1 MWIVKLALRRPY
13 TFVVMALLI
22 VVMSVVAVRRMP
34 VDIFPEIDIPVITV
48 IWQYP
53 GTAPSEMESRIVT
66 VSERA
71 LTTTVN
77 DIEHIESQSLTG
89 VGLIKVFFHPGAKIE
104 AAVAQVNAIS
114 GTILKSM
121 PPGIT
126 PPLIIRYSASNV
138 PILQLGLSSPELSE
152 QQLFDLGQN
161 FLRTQ
166 LATVQGA
173 QVPPPLGGRP
183 RQIMVDLDLKAL
195 HANGLSPT
203 DISDAINAQ
212 NLILP
217 SGTAKMG
224 DRDYLVRLNSSPDA
238 IALFNDF
245 PIKKVGDAT
254 LRIQDVANVRDG
266 YAVQSN
272 VVVKDGRRGSL
283 LTVLK
288 AGGASTLDIVTRIR
302 EALPQVLSGLPDSL
316 EVDFLFDQSVFVR
329 AAIEGVVKEAALA
342 AGLTALMI
350 LLFLGS
356 WRSTLVVV
364 LSIPLSICVA
374 ILVLAALGHSIN
386 TMTLGGMALAVGILV
401 DDATVEIENI
411 HRNLHFGKPL
421 RQAILDGAEQIAT
434 PAFVATLAICIVF
447 LPVFF
452 LSGAARSLFSPMAT
466 AVVSAMM
473 ASYFLSRTL
482 VPTMVNYLLAAEVD
496 RYRDPQGGEAP
507 DEGLFWVV
515 HRAFNRVFE
524 RLLAVYAS
532 GLAWA
537 LGHRPLITAGFAAAS
552 LGTLGLVGQ
561 LGQDFFPRVDAGQ
574 IRLHVRAPAGTR
586 IERTEEYFQEVERE
600 VREIIPAGELET
612 VLSNIGLPPNG
623 INLTFGDSS
632 TVGTADGEMLV
643 SLKEGHQPTEGYV
656 RRIRARLA
664 RNHPE
669 LTVFFQPADIVSQIL
684 NFGLAAP
691 IDVQIIGRDQV
702 ANLKV
707 ARQVE
712 SVLRLIPGAV
722 DVHLHQV
729 ADAPELRID
738 VDRTRARHFGLSQ
751 RDVASSLLVSLSSS
765 GQVAPNFWLNPKNG
779 VSYPVAV
786 QTPQHLVDSIENLDN
801 TPVVGPGGGRRPQ
814 LLANLANVSRSEGMA
829 VVNHFNVQPVFDV
842 FANVEGRDL
851 GGVAGDLE
859 RALEPIRAKLP
870 KGTKVVVRGQVES
883 MATSFRGLA
892 SGLVFAILL
901 VYLLMVVNFQSWLDP
916 FIILFALPGALSGI
930 ILMLY
935 ATHTTLSVPSLM
947 GSIMCIGVATA
958 NSILMVTF
966 ANDRRA
972 EGDTALEAALA
983 AGRTRLR
990 PVLMTAAAMI
1000 IGMVPMALGVGE
1012 GGEQNAPLGRAVIG
1026 GLAVATVAT
1035 LFLVPVVYSLL
1046 RRQPPRV
1053 EMEDTLR

>member
-1 MWIVKLALRRPY
+1 MWIVSLALRRPY
-13 TFVVMALLI
+13 TFVVMAMLI
-22 VVMSVVAVRRMP
+22 VVMSVVAALRMP
-34 VDIFPEIDIPVITV
+34 VDIFPEIDIPVVTV

-53 GTAPSEMESRIVT
+53 GTSPADMESRIVT
-66 VSERA
+66 VSERS

-89 VGLIKVFFHPGAKIE
+89 VGVIKVFFHPGAKIE

-114 GTILKSM
+114 GTVLKSM

-138 PILQLGLSSPELSE
+138 PILQLGLSSSELSE
-152 QQLFDLGQN
+152 QRLFDLGQN
-161 FLRTQ
+161 FIRTQ

-173 QVPPPLGGRP
+173 QVPPPLGGKP

-195 HANGLSPT
+195 HANRLSPA

-217 SGTAKMG
+217 AGTAKMG
-224 DRDYLVRLNSSPDA
+224 ERDYLVRLNSSPDA
-238 IALFNDF
+238 IDLLNDL
-245 PIKKVGDAT
+245 PIRKVGDAT
-254 LRIQDVANVRDG
+254 VMIRDVANVRDG
-266 YAVQSN
+266 YAVQTN
-272 VVVKDGRRGSL
+272 VVSKDGRRGSL

-288 AGGASTLDIVTRIR
+288 AGGASTLDIVARIR
-302 EALPQVLSGLPDSL
+302 KALPQVLSGLPESL
-316 EVDFLFDQSVFVR
+316 RVDFLFDQSVFVR
-329 AAIEGVVKEAALA
+329 AAVEGVVTEAAIA

-364 LSIPLSICVA
+364 ISIPLSICVA
-374 ILVLAALGHSIN
+374 ILVLAVMGQSIN

-411 HRNLHFGKPL
+411 HRNLHLGKPL
-421 RQAILDGAEQIAT
+421 RQAILDGAQQIAT

-447 LPVFF
+447 LPIFF
-452 LSGAARSLFSPMAT
+452 LAGAAKSLFSPMAL

-496 RYRDPQGGEAP
+496 MYRDAHGEDSQGG
-507 DEGLFWVV
+507 GLFWAV
-515 HRAFNRVFE
+515 HRAFNRVFD
-524 RLLAVYAS
+524 LVLAAYAS
-532 GLAWA
+532 ALAWA
-537 LGHRPLITAGFAAAS
+537 LGHRPLITAGFAASCVATFA
-552 LGTLGLVGQ
+552 LIAQ

-586 IERTEEYFQEVERE
+586 IERTEEYFNEVEKE
-600 VREIIPAGELET
+600 VREIIPASELET

-632 TVGTADGEMLV
+632 TIGTADGEMLI
-643 SLKEGHQPTEGYV
+643 SLKEGHEPTENYV
-656 RRIRARLA
+656 REIRKRLV
-664 RNHPE
+664 RDHPE
-669 LTVFFQPADIVSQIL
+669 LTIFFQSADIVSQIL

-691 IDVQIIGRDQV
+691 IDVQVVGRDQA

-707 ARQVE
+707 ARQVD
-712 SVLRLIPGAV
+712 SAMRLIPGAV
-722 DVHLHQV
+722 DVHIHQV
-729 ADAPELRID
+729 TDSPEIRID
-738 VDRTRARHFGLSQ
+738 VDRVRTRHFGLTQ

-786 QTPQHLVDSIENLDN
+786 QTPQYRVDSIANLDN
-801 TPVVGPGGGRRPQ
+801 TPIVGPAGGRDAQ
-814 LLANLANVSRSEGMA
+814 LLANLATVSRGGGTA
-829 VVNHFNVQPVFDV
+829 VINHFNVQPVIDV
-842 FANVEGRDL
+842 LANVDGRDL
-851 GGVAGDLE
+851 GGVSGDLD
-859 RALEPIRAKLP
+859 RVLGPIRAKLP
-870 KGTKVVVRGQVES
+870 KGTTLVVRGQVES
-883 MATSFRGLA
+883 MASSFLGLG
-892 SGLVFAILL
+892 SGLLFAILL

-930 ILMLY
+930 ILMLF

-966 ANDRRA
+966 ANGRRA

-1000 IGMVPMALGVGE
+1000 IGMLPMSLGVGE

-1046 RRQPPRV
+1046 RRQPPRTDL
-1053 EMEDTLR
+1053 ED

>member
-13 TFVVMALLI
+13 TFVVLSLLI
-22 VVMSVVAVRRMP
+22 AVLSVVAVLRMP
-34 VDIFPEIDIPVITV
+34 VDVFPEIDIPVVTV
-48 IWQYP
+48 VWQYP
-53 GTAPSEMESRIVT
+53 GTSPSEMESRIVT

-71 LTTTVN
+71 MTTTVN

-104 AAVAQVNAIS
+104 AAVAQVTAVS
-114 GTILKSM
+114 GTILKMM

-126 PPLIIRYSASNV
+126 APLIIRYSASNV

-152 QQLFDLGQN
+152 QELFDLGQN
-161 FLRTQ
+161 FIRTQ

-173 QVPPPLGGRP
+173 QIPPPLGGKP
-183 RQIMVDLDLKAL
+183 RQIMVDLDLQAL
-195 HANGLSPT
+195 HAHRLSPA
-203 DISDAINAQ
+203 DVSDAVNAQ

-217 SGTAKMG
+217 AGGAKMG
-224 DRDYLVRLNSSPDA
+224 ERDYLVRLNSSPDA
-238 IALFNDF
+238 VELLNDL
-245 PIKKVGDAT
+245 PIKKEGDST
-254 LRIQDVANVRDG
+254 LMIRDVANVRDG
-266 YAVQSN
+266 YAVQTN
-272 VVVKDGRRGSL
+272 VVVKDGLRGSL

-288 AGGASTLDIVTRIR
+288 SGGASTLDIVARIR
-302 EALPQVLSGLPDSL
+302 ETLPKVLEGLPDSL
-316 EVDFLFDQSVFVR
+316 RVDYLLDQSVFVR
-329 AAIEGVVKEAALA
+329 AAVEGVVVEAAIA
-342 AGLTALMI
+342 AGLTAMMI

-364 LSIPLSICVA
+364 TSIPLSLCVS
-374 ILVLAALGHSIN
+374 ILVLAGMGQSIN

-411 HRNLHFGKPL
+411 HRNLHLGKPL
-421 RQAILDGAEQIAT
+421 RLAILDGAQQIAT

-447 LPVFF
+447 LPIFF
-452 LSGAARSLFSPMAT
+452 LSGAARSLFSPMAL

-482 VPTMVNYLLAAEVD
+482 VPTLVNHLLAAEVD
-496 RYRDPQGGEAP
+496 MYRDPHGEAAAH
-507 DEGLFWVV
+507 GGGIFWAV

-524 RLLAVYAS
+524 RFLSAYAWL
-532 GLAWA
+532 LAWA
-537 LGHRPLITAGFAAAS
+537 LDNRLIVAGGFAAACGFGVS
-552 LGTLGLVGQ
+552 LVGQ
-561 LGQDFFPRVDAGQ
+561 LGQDFFPKVDAGQ

-586 IERTEEYFQEVERE
+586 IERTEEYFNEVERE
-600 VREIIPAGELET
+600 VRGIIPAEELET

-623 INLTFGDSS
+623 INLTFGDSA
-632 TVGTADGEMLV
+632 TVGTSDGEILIA
-643 SLKEGHQPTEGYV
+643 LKEGHAPTEEYV
-656 RRIRARLA
+656 RKIRSGLA
-664 RNHPE
+664 RSHPE
-669 LTVFFQPADIVSQIL
+669 LTVFFQSADIVSQIL

-691 IDVQIIGRDQV
+691 IDVQVVGRDKA
-702 ANLKV
+702 ANLKA
-707 ARQVE
+707 AREVE
-712 SVLRLIPGAV
+712 RALRLIPGAV

-729 ADAPELRID
+729 VDSPEIRID
-738 VDRTRARHFGLSQ
+738 VDRTRARQFALTQ
-751 RDVASSLLVSLSSS
+751 RDVASGMLVSLSSS

-786 QTPQHLVDSIENLDN
+786 QTPQFRVDSMDDLDN
-801 TPVVGPGGGRRPQ
+801 TPVVGPGGGRQPQ
-814 LLANLANVSRSEGMA
+814 LMANLAAVSRGGGAA
-829 VVNHFNVQPVFDV
+829 VVNHYNIQPVFDV
-842 FANVEGRDL
+842 LANVEGRDL
-851 GGVAGDLE
+851 GGVAADLE
-859 RALEPIRAKLP
+859 EALGPIRAKLP
-870 KGTKVVVRGQVES
+870 KGTTLVVRGQVDS
-883 MATSFRGLA
+883 MAASFRGLGA
-892 SGLVFAILL
+892 GMLFAILL

-930 ILMLY
+930 VLMLF
-935 ATHTTLSVPSLM
+935 ATDTTLSVPSLM

-1000 IGMVPMALGVGE
+1000 IGMLPMSLGLGE

-1026 GLAVATVAT
+1026 GLGVATIAT

-1046 RRQPPRV
+1046 RRKPPRP
-1053 EMEDTLR
+1053 ELED

>member
-1 MWIVKLALRRPY
+1 MWIVSLALRRPY
-13 TFVVMALLI
+13 TFVVMAMLI
-22 VVMSVVAVRRMP
+22 VVMSVVAALRMP
-34 VDIFPEIDIPVITV
+34 VDIFPEIDIPVVTV

-53 GTAPSEMESRIVT
+53 GTSPADMESRIVT
-66 VSERA
+66 VSERS

-89 VGLIKVFFHPGAKIE
+89 VGVIKVFFHPGAKIE

-114 GTILKSM
+114 GTVLKSM

-138 PILQLGLSSPELSE
+138 PILQLGLSSSELSE

-161 FLRTQ
+161 FIRTQ

-173 QVPPPLGGRP
+173 QVPPPLGGKP

-195 HANGLSPT
+195 HANRLSPA

-217 SGTAKMG
+217 AGTAKMG
-224 DRDYLVRLNSSPDA
+224 ERDYLVRLNSSPDA
-238 IALFNDF
+238 IDLLNDL
-245 PIKKVGDAT
+245 PIRKVGDAT
-254 LRIQDVANVRDG
+254 VMIRDVANVRDG
-266 YAVQSN
+266 YAVQTN
-272 VVVKDGRRGSL
+272 VVSKDGRRGSL

-288 AGGASTLDIVTRIR
+288 AGGASTLDIVARIR
-302 EALPQVLSGLPDSL
+302 KALPQVLSGLPESL
-316 EVDFLFDQSVFVR
+316 RVDFLFDQSVFVR
-329 AAIEGVVKEAALA
+329 AAVEGVVTEAAIA

-364 LSIPLSICVA
+364 ISIPLSICVA
-374 ILVLAALGHSIN
+374 ILVLAVMGQSIN

-411 HRNLHFGKPL
+411 HRNLHLGKPL
-421 RQAILDGAEQIAT
+421 RQAILDGAQQIAT

-447 LPVFF
+447 LPIFF
-452 LSGAARSLFSPMAT
+452 LAGAARSLFSPMAL

-473 ASYFLSRTL
+473 ASYFLSRTF

-496 RYRDPQGGEAP
+496 MYRDAHGEDSQGG
-507 DEGLFWVV
+507 GLFWAV
-515 HRAFNRVFE
+515 HRAFNRVFD
-524 RLLAVYAS
+524 LVLVAYAS
-532 GLAWA
+532 ALAWA
-537 LGHRPLITAGFAAAS
+537 LGHRPLITAGFAASCVATFA
-552 LGTLGLVGQ
+552 LIAQ

-586 IERTEEYFQEVERE
+586 IERTEEYFDEVEKE
-600 VREIIPAGELET
+600 VREIIPASELET

-632 TVGTADGEMLV
+632 TVGTADGEMLI
-643 SLKEGHQPTEGYV
+643 SLKEGHEPTENYV
-656 RRIRARLA
+656 REIRNRLV
-664 RNHPE
+664 RDHPE
-669 LTVFFQPADIVSQIL
+669 LTIFFQSADIVSQIL

-691 IDVQIIGRDQV
+691 IDVQVVGRDQA

-707 ARQVE
+707 ARQVD
-712 SVLRLIPGAV
+712 SAMRLIPGAV
-722 DVHLHQV
+722 DVHIHQV
-729 ADAPELRID
+729 TDSPEIRID
-738 VDRTRARHFGLSQ
+738 VDRVRTRHFGLTQ

-786 QTPQHLVDSIENLDN
+786 QTPQYRVDSIANLDN
-801 TPVVGPGGGRRPQ
+801 TPIVGPAGGRDAQ
-814 LLANLANVSRSEGMA
+814 LLANLATVSRGGGTA
-829 VVNHFNVQPVFDV
+829 VINHFNVQPVIDV
-842 FANVEGRDL
+842 LANVDGRDL
-851 GGVAGDLE
+851 GGVSGDLD
-859 RALEPIRAKLP
+859 RALGPIRAKLP
-870 KGTKVVVRGQVES
+870 KGTTLVVRGQVES
-883 MATSFRGLA
+883 MASSFLGLG
-892 SGLVFAILL
+892 SGLLFAILL
-901 VYLLMVVNFQSWLDP
+901 VYLLIVVNFQSWLDP

-930 ILMLY
+930 IMMLF

-966 ANDRRA
+966 ANGRRA
-972 EGDTALEAALA
+972 EGDSALEAALA

-1000 IGMVPMALGVGE
+1000 IGMLPMSLGVGE

-1026 GLAVATVAT
+1026 GLAVATAAT

-1046 RRQPPRV
+1046 RRQPPRTDL
-1053 EMEDTLR
+1053 ED

>member
-1 MWIVKLALRRPY
+1 MWIVTLALRRPY

-22 VVMSVVAVRRMP
+22 VVMSAVAALRMP
-34 VDIFPEIDIPVITV
+34 VDIFPEIDIPVVTV
-48 IWQYP
+48 LWQYQ
-53 GTAPSEMESRIVT
+53 GISPSEMESRIVT

-89 VGLIKVFFHPGAKIE
+89 VGIIKVFFHPGAKIE

-126 PPLIIRYSASNV
+126 PPLIIRYSATNV
-138 PILQLGLSSPELSE
+138 PILQLGLSSQELSE

-161 FLRTQ
+161 FIRTQ

-173 QVPPPLGGRP
+173 RIPPPLGGRP

-195 HANGLSPT
+195 HANRLSPA
-203 DISDAINAQ
+203 DVSDAINVQ

-217 SGTAKMG
+217 AGTAKMG
-224 DRDYLVRLNSSPDA
+224 ERDYLVRLNSSPDA
-238 IALFNDF
+238 IEQLNDL
-245 PIKKVGDAT
+245 PIRMVGDAT
-254 LRIQDVANVRDG
+254 LMIRDVANVRDG
-266 YAVQSN
+266 YAVQTN
-272 VVVKDGRRGSL
+272 VVTKDGRRGSL
-283 LTVLK
+283 LSVMK
-288 AGGASTLDIVTRIR
+288 AGGASTLDVVARIR
-302 EALPQVLSGLPDSL
+302 ETLPQVLGGLPDSL
-316 EVDFLFDQSVFVR
+316 KVDYLFDQSVFVR
-329 AAIEGVVKEAALA
+329 AAVEGVITEAVIA

-364 LSIPLSICVA
+364 ISIPLSLCVA
-374 ILVLAALGHSIN
+374 ILVLAGMGQSIN

-411 HRNLHFGKPL
+411 HRNLHLGKPL
-421 RQAILDGAEQIAT
+421 RQAILDGAQQIAA

-447 LPVFF
+447 LPIFF
-452 LSGAARSLFSPMAT
+452 LSGAAKSLFSPMAL

-482 VPTMVNYLLAAEVD
+482 VPTMVNHLLAAEVD
-496 RYRDPQGGEAP
+496 MYRSEHGEADAGGGP
-507 DEGLFWVV
+507 IWAV
-515 HRAFNRVFE
+515 HRAFNRGFE
-524 RLLAVYAS
+524 RILSGYAA
-532 GLAWA
+532 GLSWA
-537 LGHRPLITAGFAAAS
+537 LRHRSLVVAGFAAAS
-552 LGTLGLVGQ
+552 LATFGLIGQ

-586 IERTEEYFQEVERE
+586 IERTEEYFNEVEQE
-600 VREIIPAGELET
+600 VREIIPAAELET
-612 VLSNIGLPPNG
+612 ILSNIGLPPNG

-632 TVGTADGEMLV
+632 TVGVTDGEMLI
-643 SLKEGHQPTEGYV
+643 SLKEGHAPTEEYV
-656 RRIRARLA
+656 RRIRAKLVRD
-664 RNHPE
+664 HPE
-669 LTVFFQPADIVSQIL
+669 LTVFFQSADIVSQIL

-691 IDVQIIGRDQV
+691 IDVQVVGRDQV
-702 ANLKV
+702 ANLKI
-707 ARQVE
+707 AREVE
-712 SVLRLIPGAV
+712 STLRLVPGAV
-722 DVHLHQV
+722 DVHIHQV
-729 ADAPELRID
+729 VDSPEIRID
-738 VDRTRARHFGLSQ
+738 VDRTRSRHFGLTQ

-786 QTPQHLVDSIENLDN
+786 QTPQYRVGSIANLDN
-801 TPVVGPGGGRRPQ
+801 TPINGPAGGREAQ
-814 LLANLANVSRSEGMA
+814 LLANLATINRGGGAA
-829 VVNHFNVQPVFDV
+829 VVNHYNVQPVFDV
-842 FANVEGRDL
+842 LANVDGRDL
-851 GGVAGDLE
+851 GGVSRDLE
-859 RALEPIRAKLP
+859 RALEPIRSKLP
-870 KGTKVVVRGQVES
+870 KGTKIVVRGQAQS
-883 MATSFRGLA
+883 MDSSFLGLGA
-892 SGLVFAILL
+892 GLVFAILL

-930 ILMLY
+930 VLMLF

-972 EGDTALEAALA
+972 EGDDAVEAAYA

-990 PVLMTAAAMI
+990 PVIMTAAAMI
-1000 IGMVPMALGVGE
+1000 IGMLPMSLGVGE

-1026 GLAVATVAT
+1026 GLAVATAAT

-1046 RRQPPRV
+1046 RRRPPRT
-1053 EMEDTLR
+1053 ELEDGI

>member
-13 TFVVMALLI
+13 TFVVMSLLI
-22 VVMSVVAVRRMP
+22 VVMSVVATLRMP
-34 VDIFPEIDIPVITV
+34 VDIFPEIDIPVVTV

-53 GTAPSEMESRIVT
+53 GTSPADMESRIVT

-71 LTTTVN
+71 MTTTVN

-89 VGLIKVFFHPGAKIE
+89 VGVIKVFFHPGAKIE
-104 AAVAQVNAIS
+104 AAVAQVNAIN
-114 GTILKSM
+114 GTILKMM

-126 PPLIIRYSASNV
+126 APLIIRYSASNV

-161 FLRTQ
+161 FIRTQ

-173 QVPPPLGGRP
+173 QVPPPLGGKP

-195 HANGLSPT
+195 HANRLSPA

-217 SGTAKMG
+217 AGTAKMG
-224 DRDYLVRLNSSPDA
+224 ERDYLVRLNSSPDA
-238 IALFNDF
+238 IALLNDL

-254 LRIQDVANVRDG
+254 LLIRDVANVRDG
-266 YAVQSN
+266 YAVQTN
-272 VVVKDGRRGSL
+272 VVTKDGRRGSL
-283 LTVLK
+283 LTILK
-288 AGGASTLDIVTRIR
+288 SGGASTLDIVSRIR
-302 EALPQVLSGLPDSL
+302 ETLPQILSGLPESL
-316 EVDFLFDQSVFVR
+316 QVSFLFDQSVFVR
-329 AAIEGVVKEAALA
+329 AAVEGVVKEAAIA

-364 LSIPLSICVA
+364 ISIPLSICVSV
-374 ILVLAALGHSIN
+374 LVLAAMGESIN

-411 HRNLHFGKPL
+411 HRNLHLGKPL
-421 RQAILDGAEQIAT
+421 RQAILDGAQQIAT

-452 LSGAARSLFSPMAT
+452 LSGAAKSLFSPMAL

-482 VPTMVNYLLAAEVD
+482 IPTMVHYLLAGEVAMYQDSHGAAE
-496 RYRDPQGGEAP
+496 RGG
-507 DEGLFWVV
+507 GFFWAV
-515 HRAFNRVFE
+515 HGAFNRAFE
-524 RLLAVYAS
+524 RLLGVYAS
-532 GLAWA
+532 VLAWA
-537 LGHRPLITAGFAAAS
+537 LGHRFLVGSAFAAACV
-552 LGTLGLVGQ
+552 GTLALVGQ
-561 LGQDFFPRVDAGQ
+561 LGQDFFPKVDAGQ

-586 IERTEEYFQEVERE
+586 IERTEEYFNEVERE
-600 VREIIPAGELET
+600 VRDIIPPSELET
-612 VLSNIGLPPNG
+612 VLSNVGLPPNG

-643 SLKEGHQPTEGYV
+643 SLKEGHHPTEEYV

-669 LTVFFQPADIVSQIL
+669 LTVFFQAADIVSQIL
-684 NFGLAAP
+684 NFGLSAP
-691 IDVQIIGRDQV
+691 IDVQVVGRNQA

-712 SVLRLIPGAV
+712 STLRLIPGAV

-729 ADAPELRID
+729 ADSPEMRIE
-738 VDRTRARHFGLSQ
+738 VDRVRARQFGLTQ
-751 RDVASSLLVSLSSS
+751 RDVANSLLVSLSSS

-786 QTPQHLVDSIENLDN
+786 QTPQYRVDSVGNLDN
-801 TPVVGPGGGRRPQ
+801 TPVVGRADEGKPQ
-814 LLANLANVSRSEGMA
+814 LLANFATVSRGGGMA
-829 VVNHFNVQPVFDV
+829 VVNHYNVQPVFDV

-859 RALEPIRAKLP
+859 RALAPIRAKLP
-870 KGTKVVVRGQVES
+870 KGTKLVVRGQVES
-883 MATSFRGLA
+883 MASSFRGLG
-892 SGLVFAILL
+892 SGLIFAILL

-916 FIILFALPGALSGI
+916 FIILFALPGALAGI

-966 ANDRRA
+966 ANGRRA
-972 EGDTALEAALA
+972 EGDTALQAALA
-983 AGRTRLR
+983 AGGTRLR

-1000 IGMVPMALGVGE
+1000 IGMLPMSLGLGE

-1026 GLAVATVAT
+1026 GLAVATFAT

-1046 RRQPPRV
+1046 RRQPPRP
-1053 EMEDTLR
+1053 EMED

>member
-1 MWIVKLALRRPY
+1 MWIVELALRRPY

-22 VVMSVVAVRRMP
+22 VVMSVVAALRMP
-34 VDIFPEIDIPVITV
+34 IDIFPEIDIPVVTV

-53 GTAPSEMESRIVT
+53 GTSPSDMESRIVV

-89 VGLIKVFFHPGAKIE
+89 VGVIKVFFHPGAKIE

-114 GTILKSM
+114 GTILKMM

-138 PILQLGLSSPELSE
+138 PILQLGLSSAELSE

-161 FLRTQ
+161 FIRTQ

-173 QVPPPLGGRP
+173 QVPPPLGGKP

-195 HANGLSPT
+195 HANRLSPA
-203 DISDAINAQ
+203 DVSEAINAQ

-217 SGTAKMG
+217 AGTAKMG
-224 DRDYLVRLNSSPDA
+224 ERDYLVRLNSSPDA
-238 IALFNDF
+238 IELLNDL
-245 PIKKVGDAT
+245 PIRKVGDAT
-254 LRIQDVANVRDG
+254 LMIRDVANVRDG

-272 VVVKDGRRGSL
+272 VVSKDGRRGSL

-288 AGGASTLDIVTRIR
+288 AGGASTLDIVARIR
-302 EALPQVLSGLPDSL
+302 AALPQVLGGLPDSL
-316 EVDFLFDQSVFVR
+316 WVDFLFDQSVFVR
-329 AAIEGVVKEAALA
+329 AAVEGVVIEAAIA

-364 LSIPLSICVA
+364 ISIPLSICVA
-374 ILVLAALGHSIN
+374 ILVLAALGQSIN
-386 TMTLGGMALAVGILV
+386 TMTLGGLALAVGILV

-411 HRNLHFGKPL
+411 HRNLQLGKPL
-421 RQAILDGAEQIAT
+421 RRAILDGAQQIAT

-447 LPVFF
+447 LPIFF
-452 LSGAARSLFSPMAT
+452 LSGAARSLFGPMAL

-482 VPTMVNYLLAAEVD
+482 VPTMVNHLLAAEVGES
-496 RYRDPQGGEAP
+496 RDADGAVGKGG
-507 DEGLFWVV
+507 GLFRAV
-515 HRAFNRVFE
+515 HRAFNRVFDG
-524 RLLAVYAS
+524 LLSAYGSA
-532 GLAWA
+532 LAWA
-537 LGHRPLITAGFAAAS
+537 LGHRPLVAAGFAAACVAS
-552 LGTLGLVGQ
+552 FGLVGQ
-561 LGQDFFPRVDAGQ
+561 LGQDFFPPVDAGQ

-586 IERTEEYFQEVERE
+586 IERTEEYFNSVERE
-600 VREIIPAGELET
+600 VREIIPPHELKT

-632 TVGTADGEMLV
+632 TVGTADGEMLI
-643 SLKEGHQPTEGYV
+643 SLHEGHPPTEGYV
-656 RRIRARLA
+656 RRIRERLA

-669 LTVFFQPADIVSQIL
+669 LTVFFQSADIVGQIL

-691 IDVQIIGRDQV
+691 IDVQVVGQDRV
-702 ANLKV
+702 ANLKI
-707 ARQVE
+707 ARRVE
-712 SVLRLIPGAV
+712 SALRLIPGAV
-722 DVHLHQV
+722 DVRLHQV
-729 ADAPELRID
+729 VDSPEIRID
-738 VDRTRARHFGLSQ
+738 VDRTRARHFGLTQ

-765 GQVAPNFWLNPKNG
+765 GQVSPNFWLNPKNG

-786 QTPQHLVDSIENLDN
+786 QTPQYRVDSIGNLDN
-801 TPVVGPGGGRRPQ
+801 TPVVGPGGGREPQ
-814 LLANLANVSRSEGMA
+814 LLANLATIGRGGGMA
-829 VVNHFNVQPVFDV
+829 VINHYNAQPVFDV
-842 FANVEGRDL
+842 LANVEGRDL
-851 GGVAGDLE
+851 GGVSGDLE
-859 RALEPIRAKLP
+859 RALGPIRAELP
-870 KGTKVVVRGQVES
+870 KGTKIVVRGQVES
-883 MATSFRGLA
+883 MASSYLGLGSGLA
-892 SGLVFAILL
+892 FAIML

-916 FIILFALPGALSGI
+916 FIILFALPGALAGI
-930 ILMLY
+930 ILMLF
-935 ATHTTLSVPSLM
+935 ATHTTISVPALM

-990 PVLMTAAAMI
+990 PVIMTASAMI
-1000 IGMVPMALGVGE
+1000 IGMLPMSLGLGE

-1026 GLAVATVAT
+1026 GLAVATIAT
-1035 LFLVPVVYSLL
+1035 LFLVPVAYSLL
-1046 RRQPPRV
+1046 RRQPPRL
-1053 EMEDTLR
+1053 EPEDER

>member
-1 MWIVKLALRRPY
+1 MWIVSLALRRPY
-13 TFVVMALLI
+13 TFVVMAMLI
-22 VVMSVVAVRRMP
+22 VVMSVVAALRMP
-34 VDIFPEIDIPVITV
+34 VDIFPEIDIPVVTV

-53 GTAPSEMESRIVT
+53 GTSPADMESRIVT
-66 VSERA
+66 VSERS

-89 VGLIKVFFHPGAKIE
+89 VGVIKVFFHPGAKIE

-114 GTILKSM
+114 GTVLKSM

-138 PILQLGLSSPELSE
+138 PILQLGLSSSELSE

-161 FLRTQ
+161 FIRTQ

-173 QVPPPLGGRP
+173 QVPPPLGGKP

-195 HANGLSPT
+195 HANRLSPA

-217 SGTAKMG
+217 AGTAKMG
-224 DRDYLVRLNSSPDA
+224 ERDYLVRLNSSPDA
-238 IALFNDF
+238 IDLLNDL
-245 PIKKVGDAT
+245 PIRKVGDAT
-254 LRIQDVANVRDG
+254 VMIRDVANVRDG
-266 YAVQSN
+266 YAVQTN
-272 VVVKDGRRGSL
+272 VVSKDGRRGSL

-288 AGGASTLDIVTRIR
+288 AGGASTLDIVARIR
-302 EALPQVLSGLPDSL
+302 KALPQVLSGLPESL
-316 EVDFLFDQSVFVR
+316 RVDFLFDQSVFVR
-329 AAIEGVVKEAALA
+329 AAVEGVVTEAAIA

-364 LSIPLSICVA
+364 ISIPLSICVA
-374 ILVLAALGHSIN
+374 ILVLAVMGQSIN

-411 HRNLHFGKPL
+411 HRNLHLGKPL
-421 RQAILDGAEQIAT
+421 RQAILDGAQQIAT

-447 LPVFF
+447 LPIFF
-452 LSGAARSLFSPMAT
+452 LAGAARSLFSPMAL

-473 ASYFLSRTL
+473 ASYFLSRTF

-496 RYRDPQGGEAP
+496 MYRDAHGEDSQGG
-507 DEGLFWVV
+507 GLFWAV
-515 HRAFNRVFE
+515 HRAFNRVFD
-524 RLLAVYAS
+524 LVLVAYAS
-532 GLAWA
+532 ALAWA
-537 LGHRPLITAGFAAAS
+537 LGHRPLITAGFAASCVATFA
-552 LGTLGLVGQ
+552 LIAQ

-586 IERTEEYFQEVERE
+586 IERTEEYFDEVEKE
-600 VREIIPAGELET
+600 VREIIPASELET

-632 TVGTADGEMLV
+632 TVGTADGEMLI
-643 SLKEGHQPTEGYV
+643 SLKEGHEPTENYV
-656 RRIRARLA
+656 REIRNRLV
-664 RNHPE
+664 RDHPE
-669 LTVFFQPADIVSQIL
+669 LTIFFQSADIVSQIL

-691 IDVQIIGRDQV
+691 IDVQVVGRDQA

-707 ARQVE
+707 ARQVD
-712 SVLRLIPGAV
+712 SAMRLIPGAV
-722 DVHLHQV
+722 DVHIHQV
-729 ADAPELRID
+729 TDSPEIRID
-738 VDRTRARHFGLSQ
+738 VDRVRTRHFGLTQ

-786 QTPQHLVDSIENLDN
+786 QTPQYRVDSIANLDN
-801 TPVVGPGGGRRPQ
+801 TPIVGPAGGRDAQ
-814 LLANLANVSRSEGMA
+814 LLANLATVSRGGGTA
-829 VVNHFNVQPVFDV
+829 VINHFNVQPVIDV
-842 FANVEGRDL
+842 LANVDGRDL
-851 GGVAGDLE
+851 GGVSGDLD
-859 RALEPIRAKLP
+859 RALGPIRAKLP
-870 KGTKVVVRGQVES
+870 KGTTLVVRGQVES
-883 MATSFRGLA
+883 MASSFLGLG
-892 SGLVFAILL
+892 SGLLFAILL

-930 ILMLY
+930 IMMLF

-966 ANDRRA
+966 ANGRRA
-972 EGDTALEAALA
+972 EGDSALEAALA

-1000 IGMVPMALGVGE
+1000 IGMLPMSLGVGE

-1026 GLAVATVAT
+1026 GLAVATAAT

-1046 RRQPPRV
+1046 RRQPPRTDL
-1053 EMEDTLR
+1053 ED